1 VNAREII
8 QCDACQT
15 GSVVASSRRRG
26 VTIANPF
33 AFAFS
38 FETFKKARENG
49 TQT

>member
-1 VNAREII
+1 
-8 QCDACQT
+8 
-15 GSVVASSRRRG
+15 